1 MDEKKP
7 YTILYVE
14 DEKAIRDN
22 YLRYLNRHFTSVYEA
37 EDGEQAYKIYQD
49 VKPQIMI
56 IDINIPKLNGL
67 ELLKKIRQNDHTMK
81 AIMLTAHADVKY
93 LLNAIE
99 LKLIKY
105 LIKPVTR
112 DELKKA
118 LCLAEQELMD
128 FEVTPKKTV
137 ILKDKYTWSHELKE
151 LRKDSELIYLTNKEN
166 ILLSLL
172 LENPDKVLS
181 YERIIENIWP
191 DVYEDKLDPLKTI
204 VKNLRKKLPKE
215 MLQNVFGIG
224 FKAITIS

>member
-67 ELLKKIRQNDHTMK
+67 ELLKKIRQNDHTTK

-93 LLNAIE
+93 LLSAIE
-99 LKLIKY
+99 LKLTKY
-105 LIKPVTR
+105 LVKPVSR
-112 DELKKA
+112 DDLKNA
-118 LCLAEQELMD
+118 LYLAEQELED
-128 FEVTPKKTV
+128 FDIISTKT
-137 ILKDKYTWSHELKE
+137 IALRDKLTWSYELQELK
-151 LRKDSELIYLTNKEN
+151 KDNVTVSLTNKEK
-166 ILLSLL
+166 ILLSTLL
-172 LENPDKVLS
+172 DNPNKVLT
-181 YERIIENIWP
+181 YESIIEHIWI
-191 DVYEDKLDPLKTI
+191 DAYEDKLNPLKTI
-204 VKNLRKKLPKE
+204 IKNIRKKLPKD
-215 MLQNVFGIG
+215 MIQNVFGIG
-224 FKAITIS
+224 FKITTTN